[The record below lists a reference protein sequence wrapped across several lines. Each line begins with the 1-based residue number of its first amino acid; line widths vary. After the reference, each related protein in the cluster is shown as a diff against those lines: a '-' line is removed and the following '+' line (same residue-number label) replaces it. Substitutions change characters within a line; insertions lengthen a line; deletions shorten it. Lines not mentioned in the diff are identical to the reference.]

1 MMERPFYLENSGRKL
16 YAVLHIP
23 DKRVGAAV
31 VFCHP
36 FAEEKRCSHLA
47 FVHAAR
53 KLCQEGF
60 HCLRFDMTGYGD
72 SEGDFV
78 DATVATWLSDVNAAV
93 QYIASNVPDAR
104 IGLLGL
110 RLGGTLAALAAERR
124 SDIEFLVLWE
134 PIVSGKTFVSM
145 NIRRSLMRKMLTQGK
160 DFQATQQNQAGVS
173 DLDGWLISRELRQS
187 IEKLDLLEED
197 RSFDGKVLIVRI
209 SPHGIVERELEALRE
224 AYLAAGADCV
234 LSEAVSEPIWST
246 VGLIHTDVLVAETA
260 SWAKLHA
267 ISG

>member
-1 MMERPFYLENSGRKL
+1 MMERPFYLDSEGRRL

-23 DKRVGAAV
+23 DKRAGAAV

-47 FVHAAR
+47 FIHAAR
-53 KLCQEGF
+53 ELCHEGF
-60 HCLRFDMTGYGD
+60 HCLRIDMTGYGD
-72 SEGDFV
+72 SEGEFADV
-78 DATVATWLSDVNAAV
+78 TVHTWLNDVNAAV

-110 RLGGTLAALAAERR
+110 RLGGTLAALTAERC
-124 SDIEFLVLWE
+124 SDIEFLALWE
-134 PIVSGKTFVSM
+134 PIVNGKTFVSM

-160 DFQATQQNQAGVS
+160 DFRSAQRSQADVS
-173 DLDGWLISRELRQS
+173 DFDGWLVSQQLRRD
-187 IEKLDLLEED
+187 IEELDLLQQD
-197 RSFDGKVLIVRI
+197 RPFGGKVLIVRI
-209 SPHGIVERELEALRE
+209 SPHGTVERELEALKE

-246 VGLIHTDVLVAETA
+246 VGLVHTDVLVAETA